1 MQYNMQNIADIIGG
15 KWIQQQEN
23 ISNLFIEHLLIDS
36 RKVIYPET
44 SVFIAIK
51 GIRNNG
57 HDYLNDIYEAGI
69 RNFIVETS
77 ANVALATDANIIEV
91 ADGTLA
97 LQKLAIFHRSQ
108 FKCPVVGITGS
119 NGKTIVKEWLYQ
131 LLKEDVH
138 TIRSP
143 KSFNSQ
149 VGVPLSV
156 WGMNET
162 HQLGLFEA
170 GISQK
175 NEMSLLQP
183 IIKPDIGIFTYL
195 GAAHDEGFANQE
207 EKLSEKLKLFT
218 QSHMLVFC
226 ADQPLVTKGVA
237 QLLLQKNTGLN
248 AVSWSRNNADAS
260 IQFEVDHR
268 YQYTVITTRR
278 GSQTLSINI
287 PFVDEAS
294 IMNACTCFAFLIS
307 INRISTD
314 VLKRFEELQPIEM
327 RMQLKEGV
335 NNCVIINDSYNA
347 DVNALQIALSFME
360 QQSAGYT
367 KTVILS
373 DLLQSKLTNYEL
385 CSHIASII
393 KQHHVNRFI
402 GIGTAL
408 QSHKHLF
415 EPNSLFY
422 EDTSTFIKDFKS
434 LDFNQQIILVKGARK
449 FAFER
454 ITNLLE
460 KKVHETIFEINLNA
474 MVHNLNTYRQ
484 KLKKGVKLMGMV
496 KAFSYGAGSYEI
508 AKVMEYN
515 RVDYLAV
522 AYADEG
528 VTLRKAGIKLPI
540 MVMNPEPV
548 AFDAIIQN
556 NLEPEVYNIF
566 MLEQLIK
573 ACNGEEI
580 SVHIEVDTGMKRL
593 GFDEEELDALIALLN
608 QYHNLRIKSIF
619 SHLAA
624 SEEKKHDLFT
634 HEQIQKFDRMC
645 QKIKSAFNYPI
656 LCHILNSGG
665 IARFP
670 DAQHDMVRLG
680 IGLYGI
686 DPAEKIQKQ
695 LQPVGTLKTVI
706 SQIRKVKSHE
716 TVGYSRKGTVQR
728 DSRIAIV
735 AIGYADGL
743 SRKLGNGKGY
753 MMVNGHKAVT
763 VGKICMDMT
772 MIDVTDIYC
781 KEGDEVIV
789 LGKDIAI
796 SEFADKIGTI
806 PYEVLTGISQRV
818 KRVYYYE

>member
-1 MQYNMQNIADIIGG
+1 MQYHILNIADIIAG
-15 KWIQQQEN
+15 KLVQQQADSAYMP
-23 ISNLFIEHLLIDS
+23 IAHLLIDS
-36 RKVIYPET
+36 RKVIYPES
-44 SVFIAIK
+44 SVFIAIR
-51 GIRNNG
+51 GVRNNG
-57 HDYLNDIYEAGI
+57 HDYLEDIYHAGI
-69 RNFIVETS
+69 RNFIVEAS
-77 ANVALATDANIIEV
+77 AGVKLPEDTNVVEVESGLA
-91 ADGTLA
+91 A
-97 LQKLAIFHRSQ
+97 LQQLAAFHRAQ

-119 NGKTIVKEWLYQ
+119 NGKTIVKEWLYH

-138 TIRSP
+138 TIRNP

-156 WGMNET
+156 WAMDET

-175 NEMSLLQP
+175 HEMEFLQP

-195 GAAHDEGFANQE
+195 GSAHDEGFASQE
-207 EKLSEKLKLFT
+207 EKLTEKLKLFKEA
-218 QSHMLVFC
+218 HMLVFC
-226 ADQPLVTKGVA
+226 ADQPIVTKGVT
-237 QLLLQKNTGLN
+237 QLLVEQNPSLN
-248 AVSWSRNNADAS
+248 VVSWSRNQKDAT
-260 IQFEVDHR
+260 IQFEVDYR
-268 YQYTVITTRR
+268 YQYAVITTRK
-278 GSQTLSINI
+278 GSQTLNINI

-294 IMNACTCFAFLIS
+294 VMNACTCFAFLIA

-327 RMQLKEGV
+327 RMQLKEGF

-347 DVNALQIALSFME
+347 DVNALQIALDFME

-373 DLLQSKLTNYEL
+373 DLLQSGLNNHEL
-385 CSHIASII
+385 YSHIASLI

-402 GIGTAL
+402 GIGEAL
-408 QSHKHLF
+408 HNHKHLF

-422 EDTSTFIKDFKS
+422 EDTTAFINDFKS
-434 LDFNQQIILVKGARK
+434 LDFNHQIILVKGARK

-474 MVHNLNTYRQ
+474 MVHNLNVYKQ
-484 KLKKGVKLMGMV
+484 KLNKGVKLMGMV

-508 AKVMEYN
+508 AKVMEYS

-528 VTLRKAGIKLPI
+528 VALRKAEIKLPI

-548 AFDAIIQN
+548 AFDAIIQY
-556 NLEPEVYNIF
+556 NLEPEVYNLFI
-566 MLEQLIK
+566 LEQLIK
-573 ACNGEEI
+573 ACNGQEI
-580 SVHIEVDTGMKRL
+580 SIHIEVDTGMKRL
-593 GFDEEELDALIALLN
+593 GFDEEELDELITILN
-608 QYHNLRIKSIF
+608 QNHNLRVKTIF

-624 SEEKKHDLFT
+624 SDEKKHDLFT
-634 HEQIQKFDRMC
+634 HEQIQKFERMC
-645 QKIKSAFNYPI
+645 HKIKSAFNYPI

-665 IARFP
+665 IVRFP
-670 DAQHDMVRLG
+670 NAQFDMVRLG

-686 DPAEKIQKQ
+686 DPTEKLQKQ

-728 DSRIAIV
+728 DARIAVV

-743 SRKLGNGKGY
+743 NRKFSNGKGH
-753 MMVNGHKAVT
+753 MLINGHKAPI

-772 MIDVTDIYC
+772 MIDVTDIQC

-789 LGKDIAI
+789 LGREIEI
-796 SEFADKIGTI
+796 NEFADKLGTI
-806 PYEVLTGISQRV
+806 PYEVLTSISQRV